1 MRVIL
6 LVAIVLIMAMPA
18 IAAAQDDDALAE
30 LARKAQD
37 PLGDVRA
44 IMTDNTIAF
53 DGGPDDDTSYG
64 FQIQPVY
71 AIQSESKWN
80 MIARGILPIMGFE
93 PGVVIPPIGHE
104 PRPDDGSTWGLGD
117 SMFQFFFSPKSDG
130 NVKWGIG
137 PQVSLKTRSSD
148 RRSGLGRGRGCS
160 GLWWRGRLGA
170 GRHRHAAL
178 GRGRLQCWHGAADR
192 DVQLPELS
200 RHVYRLQQRDHD

>member
-1 MRVIL
+1 
-6 LVAIVLIMAMPA
+6 
-18 IAAAQDDDALAE
+18 
-30 LARKAQD
+30 
-37 PLGDVRA
+37 
-44 IMTDNTIAF
+44 MTDNTIAF

-148 RRSGLGRGRGCS
+148 RQAGLRAGARAWLQWSLVAWATGRWVPSACS
-160 GLWWRGRLGA
+160 IGA
-170 GRHRHAAL
+170 RTTTMLAR
-178 GRGRLQCWHGAADR
+178 C
-192 DVQLPELS
+192 S
-200 RHVYRLQQRDHD
+200 

>member
-148 RRSGLGRGRGCS
+148 RQAGLRAGARAWLQWSLVAWATGRWAPSACS
-160 GLWWRGRLGA
+160 IGA
-170 GRHRHAAL
+170 RTTSMLAR
-178 GRGRLQCWHGAADR
+178 C
-192 DVQLPELS
+192 S
-200 RHVYRLQQRDHD
+200 